1 MPTNDEYTYVVING
15 EVWHVPENQYKYLK
29 VVNNR
34 LVNTGSSSI
43 TMYKNWYEVDSTDN
57 YPNIICPSGGACYVR
72 TASGYGSTHSTVI
85 VNSIEWSIPIENR
98 DYNLISVFFV
108 IIIGL
113 SVFVNMF
120 KRRSI

>member
-1 MPTNDEYTYVVING
+1 MNDEYVTITING
-15 EVWHVPENQYKYLK
+15 EVWHVPINQYKYLK

-34 LVNTGSSSI
+34 LVNAGSSSI
-43 TMYKNWYEVDSTDN
+43 TLYKNWYEVNTQQN
-57 YPNIICPSGGACYVR
+57 YPNITCPAGGACYVR
-72 TASGYGSTHSTVI
+72 SASGSGNTNTTVV
-85 VNSIEWSIPIENR
+85 VNSYEWNIPIEER

-120 KRRSI
+120 RRRSV